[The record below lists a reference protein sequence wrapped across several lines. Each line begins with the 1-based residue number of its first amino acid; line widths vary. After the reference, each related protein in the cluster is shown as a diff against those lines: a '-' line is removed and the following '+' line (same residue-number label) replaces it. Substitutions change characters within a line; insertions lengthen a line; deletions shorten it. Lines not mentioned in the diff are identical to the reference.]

1 MFGEKSIRFG
11 LSPSSVVRYQIEV
24 GSNLLQFS
32 IDPLKSLNLIF
43 MLHCWIGECNRHH
56 LLRLRKGGEG
66 RGDLLGPVQCSSF
79 RHFPLYRSELGTK
92 GWKSYNRQI
101 PVATGSLSPSIR
113 DVFHTLKRIS
123 NLYPEKHPETTISW
137 LLVARIKDQT

>member
-66 RGDLLGPVQCSSF
+66 RGGEGRGGEGRGDLMGPVA
-79 RHFPLYRSELGTK
+79 
-92 GWKSYNRQI
+92 
-101 PVATGSLSPSIR
+101 V
-113 DVFHTLKRIS
+113 
-123 NLYPEKHPETTISW
+123 
-137 LLVARIKDQT
+137 